1 MAHVAIIGANIGG
14 LPAAYEIQEILQK
27 DTPGDHQVTVLSN
40 TPDFSFVP
48 SNPWVAV
55 GWRNRAD
62 TGFSLEGPLQKKGID
77 FIHSAV
83 IEIKPDDNQLKLE
96 NGEKL
101 NYDYLVIATGPS
113 LAFHEVDGLGPE
125 GHTQSVCTINHAEK
139 AWEGWQEFVDNPGPI
154 VVGAV
159 QGASCFGP
167 AYEFAMI
174 METDLRRRKIRDR
187 VPMTYV
193 TSEPYI
199 GHLGLGGVGN
209 SKGLLESE
217 FRSRHINWITNAKVD
232 RVEEGKMFVS
242 EHNNEGEVIKEH
254 ILEFNYSM
262 MLPAFLG
269 VNAVNNVGEDLVNP
283 RGFVKVDDYQRNPK
297 WNNIYS
303 LGVCIAIPPV
313 EATPVPTGTPKT
325 GYMIESMVAATA
337 HNISNDIKGNT
348 PEKVATWNAFCLADM
363 GDTGVAFIAVP
374 QIPPRNI
381 TWAKMGK
388 WVHWSKVAFEK
399 YFIFNMKRGSTEP
412 LFQKLALK
420 VMGLNRL
427 KD

>member
-14 LPAAYEIQEILQK
+14 LPAAYEIQSMLQK
-27 DTPGDHQVTVLSN
+27 DTPGDHKVTVVSN

-48 SNPWVAV
+48 SNPWIGV
-55 GWRNRAD
+55 GWRKRAD
-62 TGFSLEGPLQKKGID
+62 TGFSLEGPLQNKGIN

-83 IEIKPDDNQLKLE
+83 TEIKPDDNQLLLE
-96 NGEKL
+96 NGDKVD
-101 NYDYLVIATGPS
+101 YDYLVIATGPA

-125 GHTQSVCTINHAEK
+125 GHTQSICTVGHAEK
-139 AWEGWQEFVDNPGPI
+139 AWEAWQEFTDKPGPI

-167 AYEFAMI
+167 AYEYAMI
-174 METDLRRRKIRDR
+174 MDTDLRKRKLRDR
-187 VPMTYV
+187 VPITYV

-217 FRSRHINWITNAKVD
+217 FRDRHISWITNAKVD
-232 RVEEGKMFVS
+232 RVEEGKMFVL

-254 ILEFNYSM
+254 ELPFNYSM

-269 VNAVNNVGEDLVNP
+269 VDAINNVGEDLVNP

-313 EATPVPTGTPKT
+313 EATPVPTGCPKT

-348 PEKVATWNAFCLADM
+348 PETVATWNAFCLADM
-363 GDTGVAFIAVP
+363 GDTGAAFIAVP
-374 QIPPRNI
+374 QIPPRNV
-381 TWAKMGK
+381 TWAKKGK

-399 YFIFNMKRGSTEP
+399 YFIYNMKRGSTDP

-420 VMGLNRL
+420 VMGLNRI

>member
-27 DTPGDHQVTVLSN
+27 DTPGEHKVTVLSN

-48 SNPWVAV
+48 SNPWIGV
-55 GWRNRAD
+55 GWRKRAD
-62 TGFSLEGPLQKKGID
+62 TGFSLEGPLQNKGIN

-83 IEIKPDDNQLKLE
+83 TEIKADDNQLILE
-96 NGEKL
+96 NGETVD
-101 NYDYLVIATGPS
+101 YDYLVIATGPA
-113 LAFHEVDGLGPE
+113 LAFHEVEGLGPE
-125 GHTQSVCTINHAEK
+125 GHTQSICTVAHAEK
-139 AWEGWQEFVDNPGPI
+139 AWEAWQEFTKNPGPI

-167 AYEFAMI
+167 AYEYAMI
-174 METDLRRRKIRDR
+174 MDTDLRKRKLRDR

-193 TSEPYI
+193 TSEPYV

-217 FRSRHINWITNAKVD
+217 FRDRHINWITNAKVD
-232 RVEEGKMFVS
+232 RVEAGKMFVL

-254 ILEFNYSM
+254 ELAFNYSM

-269 VNAVNNVGEDLVNP
+269 VDAINNVGEDLVNP
-283 RGFVKVDDYQRNPK
+283 RGFVKVDDFQRNPK

-313 EATPVPTGTPKT
+313 EATPVPTGCPKT

-363 GDTGVAFIAVP
+363 GDTGAAFIAVP
-374 QIPPRNI
+374 QIPPRNL
-381 TWAKMGK
+381 TWAKKGK

-399 YFIFNMKRGSTEP
+399 YFIYNMKRGSTDP

>member
-27 DTPGDHQVTVLSN
+27 DTPGDHKVTVLSN

-55 GWRNRAD
+55 GWRKRAD
-62 TGFSLEGPLQKKGID
+62 VGFSLEGPLQNKGIE

-83 IEIKPDDNQLKLE
+83 TEIKPDDNQLKLE
-96 NGEKL
+96 NGETVD
-101 NYDYLVIATGPS
+101 YDYLVIATGPA
-113 LAFHEVDGLGPE
+113 LAFHEVEGLGPE
-125 GHTQSVCTINHAEK
+125 GFTESVCTIGHAEK
-139 AWEGWQEFVDNPGPI
+139 AWEGWQEFVQNPGPI

-174 METDLRRRKIRDR
+174 METDLRKRKIRDR

-217 FRSRHINWITNAKVD
+217 FRARHINWITSAKVD
-232 RVEEGKMFVS
+232 RVEEGKMFVH
-242 EHNNEGEVIKEH
+242 EHNSEGEVIKEH
-254 ILEFNYSM
+254 VLEFNYSM

-269 VNAVNNVGEDLVNP
+269 VDAVNNVGEDLVNP

-348 PEKVATWNAFCLADM
+348 PETVATWNAFCLADM
-363 GDTGVAFIAVP
+363 GDTGAAFIAVP

-399 YFIFNMKRGSTEP
+399 YFIYNMKRGSTDP

>member
-27 DTPGDHQVTVLSN
+27 ETPGDHQVTVLSN
-40 TPDFSFVP
+40 QADFSFVP
-48 SNPWVAV
+48 SNPWVGV
-55 GWRNRAD
+55 GWRSRAD
-62 TGFSLEGPLQKKGID
+62 ITFPLKGPLENKGIN

-83 IEIKPDDNQLKLE
+83 TEINPDDNQLKLE
-96 NGEKL
+96 NGDTVD
-101 NYDYLVIATGPS
+101 YDYLVIATGPS
-113 LAFHEVDGLGPE
+113 LAFHEVEGLGPD
-125 GHTQSVCTINHAEK
+125 GFTQSICTTGHAEK
-139 AWEGWQEFVDNPGPI
+139 AWEAWQEFVKAPGPI

-167 AYEFAMI
+167 AYEYAMI
-174 METDLRRRKIRDR
+174 METDLRKRKLRDR
-187 VPMTYV
+187 VPITYV
-193 TSEPYI
+193 TSEPYV

-217 FRSRHINWITNAKVD
+217 FRQRHINWITNAKVD
-232 RVEEGKMFVS
+232 RVEEGKMFVL

-254 ILEFNYSM
+254 VLEFNYSM

-269 VNAVNNVGEDLVNP
+269 VDAVNNVGEDLVNP

-313 EATPVPTGTPKT
+313 EATPVATGTPKT
-325 GYMIESMVAATA
+325 GYLIDPMVAATA
-337 HNISNDIKGNT
+337 HNISKDIKGNT
-348 PEKVATWNAFCLADM
+348 PETVATWNAFCLADM
-363 GDTGVAFIAVP
+363 GDTGAAFIAVP

-399 YFIFNMKRGSTEP
+399 YFIWNMKRGNTEP

-420 VMGLNRL
+420 VMGINRL

>member
-27 DTPGDHQVTVLSN
+27 DTPGDHKVTVVSN

-48 SNPWVAV
+48 SNPWIGV
-55 GWRNRAD
+55 GWRKRAD
-62 TGFSLEGPLQKKGID
+62 TGFALEGPLQNKGIN

-83 IEIKPDDNQLKLE
+83 TEIMPDDNKLNLE
-96 NGEKL
+96 NGETVD
-101 NYDYLVIATGPS
+101 YDYLVIATGPA
-113 LAFHEVDGLGPE
+113 LAFHEVEGLGPE
-125 GHTQSVCTINHAEK
+125 GHTQSICTVGHAEK
-139 AWEGWQEFVDNPGPI
+139 AWEGWQEFTKNPGPI

-167 AYEFAMI
+167 AYEYAMI
-174 METDLRRRKIRDR
+174 MDTDLRKRKLRDR

-217 FRSRHINWITNAKVD
+217 FRQRHINWITNAKVD
-232 RVEEGKMFVS
+232 RVEEGKMYVL

-254 ILEFNYSM
+254 ELAFNYSM

-269 VNAVNNVGEDLVNP
+269 VDAVNNVGEDLVNP

-313 EATPVPTGTPKT
+313 EVTPVATGTPKT

-348 PEKVATWNAFCLADM
+348 PETVATWNAFCLADM
-363 GDTGVAFIAVP
+363 GDTGAAFIAVP
-374 QIPPRNI
+374 QIPPRNL
-381 TWAKMGK
+381 TWAKKGK

-399 YFIFNMKRGSTEP
+399 YFIYNMKRGSTEP

>member
-14 LPAAYEIQEILQK
+14 LPAAYEIKCILQK
-27 DTPGDHQVTVLSN
+27 ETPGDHQVTVLSN
-40 TPDFSFVP
+40 QADFSFVP
-48 SNPWVAV
+48 SNPWVGV
-55 GWRNRAD
+55 GWRSRAD
-62 TGFSLEGPLQKKGID
+62 ITFPLKGPLENKGIN

-83 IEIKPDDNQLKLE
+83 TEIKPDDNQLKLE
-96 NGEKL
+96 NGDTVD
-101 NYDYLVIATGPS
+101 YDYLVIATGPA
-113 LAFHEVDGLGPE
+113 LAFHEVEGLGPD
-125 GHTQSVCTINHAEK
+125 GYTQSICTTGHAEK
-139 AWEGWQEFVDNPGPI
+139 AWEGWQEFVKNPGPI

-167 AYEFAMI
+167 AYEYAMI
-174 METDLRRRKIRDR
+174 METDLRKRKLRDR

-217 FRSRHINWITNAKVD
+217 FRQRHINWITNAKVD
-232 RVEEGKMFVS
+232 RVEEGKMFVK

-254 ILEFNYSM
+254 ELEFNYSM

-269 VNAVNNVGEDLVNP
+269 VDAVNNVGDDLVNP

-313 EATPVPTGTPKT
+313 EVTPVATGTPKT

-348 PEKVATWNAFCLADM
+348 PETVATWNAFCLADM
-363 GDTGVAFIAVP
+363 GDTGAAFIAVP

-399 YFIFNMKRGSTEP
+399 YFIWNMKRGSTDP

-420 VMGLNRL
+420 VMGLNRI

>member
-27 DTPGDHQVTVLSN
+27 DTPGEHKVTVVSN

-48 SNPWVAV
+48 SNPWIGV
-55 GWRNRAD
+55 GWRKRAD
-62 TGFSLEGPLQKKGID
+62 TGFSLEGPLQNKGIN

-83 IEIKPDDNQLKLE
+83 TEIKPDDNKLILE
-96 NGEKL
+96 NGETVD
-101 NYDYLVIATGPS
+101 YDYLVIATGPA
-113 LAFHEVDGLGPE
+113 LAFHEVEGLGPE
-125 GHTQSVCTINHAEK
+125 GHTQSICTVAHAEK
-139 AWEGWQEFVDNPGPI
+139 AWEAWQEFTKNPGPI

-167 AYEFAMI
+167 AYEYAMI
-174 METDLRRRKIRDR
+174 MDTDLRKRKLRDR

-193 TSEPYI
+193 TSEPYV

-217 FRSRHINWITNAKVD
+217 FRQRHINWITNAKVD
-232 RVEEGKMFVS
+232 RVEKGKMFVL

-254 ILEFNYSM
+254 ELAFNYSM

-269 VNAVNNVGEDLVNP
+269 VDAINNVGEDLVNP

-313 EATPVPTGTPKT
+313 EATPVATGTPKT

-348 PEKVATWNAFCLADM
+348 PETVATWNAFCLADM
-363 GDTGVAFIAVP
+363 GDTGAAFIAVP
-374 QIPPRNI
+374 QIPPRNL
-381 TWAKMGK
+381 TWAKKGK

-399 YFIFNMKRGSTEP
+399 YFIYNMKRGSTEP